1 MLLRRGRA
9 KARSAS
15 SRQMSRPSTSYQSF
29 RKDVDARHPATPR
42 LRRTWCQ
49 SAEASAKAG
58 TRPGMTRFNT
68 ALLAKAPHAPA
79 EKIRPQHQRDLPCPS
94 PSQKIFRFR
103 RRANQFYQLGP
114 SFPGKR
120 GASRSSRTRDG
131 MRWTR
136 QRWRAV
142 RRAVSVSEQQ
152 RADERRFNASA
163 KTRRAAHGSSR
174 ALVEVAAYGEVVW
187 SWHPL
192 LMPSLAEIKSAQP
205 GVD

>member
-9 KARSAS
+9 C
-15 SRQMSRPSTSYQSF
+15 PG
-29 RKDVDARHPATPR
+29 HPR
-42 LRRTWCQ
+42 LTSLSAKTWMPGTGYAKSSPGWSQ
-49 SAEASAKAG
+49 SAKPQ
-58 TRPGMTRFNT
+58 RRRPWPGMTRFNT
-68 ALLAKAPHAPA
+68 APLAKAPHAPA

-94 PSQKIFRFR
+94 PSRKIFRFR
-103 RRANQFYQLGP
+103 RRANQFYQLAP

-136 QRWRAV
+136 QRWRASV
-142 RRAVSVSEQQ
+142 IAGRFAVSEQR

-192 LMPSLAEIKSAQP
+192 LMLSLAEMQSAQP
-205 GVD
+205 GLD